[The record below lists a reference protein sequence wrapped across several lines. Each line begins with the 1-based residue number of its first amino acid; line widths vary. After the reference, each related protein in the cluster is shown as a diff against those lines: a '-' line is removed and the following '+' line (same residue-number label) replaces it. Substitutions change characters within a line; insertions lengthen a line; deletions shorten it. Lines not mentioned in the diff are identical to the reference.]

1 LLADIPLSSKKGT
14 RTMTPVSSEAPLDLD
29 LFVVGG
35 GINGAGIARDAAG
48 RGLSVAVCEQ
58 NDFAGAT
65 SSASTKLIHGG
76 LRYLEYY
83 EFRLVAEA
91 LAEREVLLAI
101 APHIARPLRFV
112 MPHAKGLRPAWMI
125 RLGLFLYDR
134 LGGGTTLPKSKGIR
148 LAGTPCGAGLK
159 PEYRKG
165 FIYSDAWVDDA
176 RLVILNLRSAQAHG
190 AVILPRTRFLDAKR
204 HDGAWSIRLED
215 SVTGVQR
222 QVRARMLVNAAGPW
236 VSQVAGTLDAT
247 TTTAKVRLVK
257 GSHIVVPR
265 LFEGEHAY
273 IVQDAGKR
281 IVFMIPYEQ
290 DFTLIGTTDVV
301 VESIGAG
308 PKISK
313 EEIDYLCQSV
323 NRYTSQV
330 VTPEMVVWTYSGV
343 RPLYDNGI
351 DDPSAVTR
359 DYTLVLD
366 DAGQDV
372 PQLSIFGGKITT
384 YRKLAEAALDK
395 LQPWLNAKRGKWTGS
410 EALPGGDLGAEGQAG
425 LLAGLAKRYPQ
436 LPASLH
442 KSLGRRHGTLAF
454 TVLGQAVTV
463 ADLGRDFGGGLH
475 EREVRYLIAHEWARD
490 PEDILWRRTKA
501 GLHMS
506 EAERRAF
513 AEFMASETRKP
524 AQLQP
529 A

>member
-1 LLADIPLSSKKGT
+1 MTAASSD
-14 RTMTPVSSEAPLDLD
+14 APLDLD
-29 LFVVGG
+29 LFIVGG

-48 RGLSVAVCEQ
+48 RGLSVALCEQ
-58 NDFAGAT
+58 SDFAGAT

-91 LAEREVLLAI
+91 LAEREVLLGI

-125 RLGLFLYDR
+125 RLGLFLYDH
-134 LGGGTTLPKSKGIR
+134 LGGRTTLPKSQGIR
-148 LAGTPCGAGLK
+148 LIGTPWGAGLK
-159 PEYRKG
+159 PEFRKG
-165 FIYSDAWVDDA
+165 FLYSDAWVDDA
-176 RLVILNLRSAQAHG
+176 RLVVLNLRSAQAHG

-204 HDGAWSIRLED
+204 ENGAWSIRLED
-215 SVTGVQR
+215 SATGEHR
-222 QVRARMLVNAAGPW
+222 HVRSRMLVNAAGPW
-236 VSQVAGTLDAT
+236 VSQVAGTLDAST
-247 TTTAKVRLVK
+247 TTSKVRLVK
-257 GSHIVVPR
+257 GSHIVVPK

-273 IVQDAGKR
+273 ILQDAGKR
-281 IVFMIPYEQ
+281 IIFMIPYEQ

-301 VESIGAG
+301 VDAIGTGAA
-308 PKISK
+308 ISK
-313 EEIDYLCQSV
+313 DEIDYLCESV
-323 NRYTSQV
+323 SRYTRQA
-330 VTPEMVVWTYSGV
+330 VTPEMVVWSYSGV

-366 DAGQDV
+366 DAGQNI

-395 LQPWLNAKRGKWTGS
+395 LQPWLNAKRGEWTAG
-410 EALPGGDLGAEGQAG
+410 EALPGGDLGGEGLAG

-436 LPASLH
+436 LPAELM
-442 KSLGRRHGTLAF
+442 KSVARRHGTLAF
-454 TVLGQAVTV
+454 TLLGQGVTL
-463 ADLGRDFGGGLH
+463 ADLGRDFGGGLY
-475 EREVRYLIAHEWARD
+475 EREVRYLVAHEWASSAD
-490 PEDILWRRTKA
+490 DVLWRRTKA

-506 EAERRAF
+506 EAQRREF
-513 AEFMASETRKP
+513 AEFMTREIRNP
-524 AQLQP
+524 AQLCS

>member
-1 LLADIPLSSKKGT
+1 MTAALSDAT
-14 RTMTPVSSEAPLDLD
+14 NLD
-29 LFVVGG
+29 LFIIGG

-48 RGLSVAVCEQ
+48 RGLSVALCEQ

-91 LAEREVLLAI
+91 LAEREVLLGI

-134 LGGGTTLPKSKGIR
+134 LGGRTTLPKSQGIR
-148 LAGTPCGAGLK
+148 LAGTPWGAGLK
-159 PEYRKG
+159 PEFRKG
-165 FIYSDAWVDDA
+165 FLYSDAWVDDA
-176 RLVILNLRSAQAHG
+176 RLVVLNLRSAQAHG
-190 AVILPRTRFLDAKR
+190 AAILPRTRFLDAKR
-204 HDGAWSIRLED
+204 ENGAWSIRLED
-215 SVTGVQR
+215 SATGAQR

-236 VSQVAGTLDAT
+236 VSQVAGTVDAC

-257 GSHIVVPR
+257 GSHIVVPK

-273 IVQDAGKR
+273 ILQDAGKR
-281 IVFMIPYEQ
+281 IIFMIPYEQ

-301 VESIGAG
+301 VDTIGTG
-308 PKISK
+308 PAISK
-313 EEIDYLCQSV
+313 EEIDYLCESV
-323 NRYTSQV
+323 SRYTRHA
-330 VTPEMVVWTYSGV
+330 VTPEMVVWSYSGI

-366 DAGQDV
+366 AGQNI

-395 LQPWLNAKRGKWTGS
+395 LQPWLNAKRGEWTAS
-410 EALPGGDLGAEGQAG
+410 EPLPGGDLGAEGLAG

-436 LPASLH
+436 LPASLL
-442 KSLGRRHGTLAF
+442 KNLARRHGRLAF
-454 TVLGQAVTV
+454 ALLGPAVTLE
-463 ADLGRDFGGGLH
+463 DLGRDFGGGMH
-475 EREVRYLIAHEWARD
+475 EREVRYLIAHEWASNPD
-490 PEDILWRRTKA
+490 DFLWRRTKA

-506 EAERRAF
+506 EAQRNGF
-513 AEFMASETRKP
+513 AEFMSNEVRNL
-524 AQLQP
+524 AQLRS

>member
-1 LLADIPLSSKKGT
+1 MRVPTEVDLL
-14 RTMTPVSSEAPLDLD
+14 
-29 LFVVGG
+29 VVGG

-48 RGLSVAVCEQ
+48 RGLSVALCEQ

-91 LAEREVLLAI
+91 LAEREVLLGI

-134 LGGGTTLPKSKGIR
+134 LGGRTTLPKSKGIR
-148 LAGTPCGAGLK
+148 LLDTSYGAGLK

-176 RLVILNLRSAQAHG
+176 RLVILNLRSAAEHG
-190 AVILPRTRFLDAKR
+190 ATILPRTRFA
-204 HDGAWSIRLED
+204 GAERNEGVWHARLED
-215 SVTGVQR
+215 RRSGETQ
-222 QVRARMLVNAAGPW
+222 QIRARMLVNAAGPW
-236 VSQVAGTLDAT
+236 VGQVAGTLGRSDSA
-247 TTTAKVRLVK
+247 ASVRLVK

-281 IVFMIPYEQ
+281 IIFMIPYEQ

-301 VESIGAG
+301 VKAVGDGAA
-308 PKISK
+308 ISPA
-313 EEIDYLCQSV
+313 EIDYLCASV
-323 NRYTSQV
+323 SRYTSRP
-330 VTPEMVVWTYSGV
+330 VTPEMVVWSYSGV
-343 RPLYDNGI
+343 RPLYDNGV

-366 DAGQDV
+366 DGGQNV

-384 YRKLAEAALDK
+384 YRKLAEAALEK
-395 LQPWLNAKRGKWTGS
+395 LQPWLGSRPGSWTGD
-410 EALPGGDLGAEGQAG
+410 EPLPGGKLEQGGQPA
-425 LLAGLAKRYPQ
+425 LLNRLSKRYPQ
-436 LPASLH
+436 LPPALLTSLM
-442 KSLGRRHGTLAF
+442 RRHGTLAF
-454 TVLGQAVTV
+454 DVLCQSYGIE
-463 ADLGRDFGGGLH
+463 DLGRDFGGGLY
-475 EREVRYLIAHEWARD
+475 EREVRYLIAHEWVGEAD
-490 PEDILWRRTKA
+490 DILWRRTKA
-501 GLHMS
+501 GLHMTQRQRKGFHDFLARELAMS
-506 EAERRAF
+506 PSRAV
-513 AEFMASETRKP
+513 A
-524 AQLQP
+524 
-529 A
+529 